1 MGARLRSARPPR
13 PHDRSD
19 PLTPLRE
26 ERDAAFDLAHRA
38 TDDLRYANA
47 VIRDGFLTAAEQ
59 AARMNA
65 YIECLDR
72 ETP

>member
-1 MGARLRSARPPR
+1 M
-13 PHDRSD
+13 
-19 PLTPLRE
+19 TPLRE
-26 ERDAAFDLAHRA
+26 ERDAAFALAHRA
-38 TDDLRYANA
+38 TDDLRYAKA
-47 VIRDGFLTAAEQ
+47 VIRDGFPTAAEQ

>member
-1 MGARLRSARPPR
+1 M
-13 PHDRSD
+13 
-19 PLTPLRE
+19 TPLHE
-26 ERDAAFDLAHRA
+26 ERDAALALANRA
-38 TDDLRYANA
+38 TADLRYANA

-65 YIECLDR
+65 YAECLDK